1 MAGLAMKLTYARMFL
16 IPLFVLFYYWDPLA
30 LGQWPALLIYALA
43 CLSDY
48 LDGYWARKMGET
60 SAFGAFLDPVADKL
74 MVCAVLLVLLHAH
87 PDSWLLLATILIIG
101 REIWISALREWMAT
115 IAMRD
120 TVAVSKAGK
129 WKTAIQMTALGL
141 LILREPIG
149 GIPVWRIGQV
159 LLLVA
164 TLLSLYSMVLYNH
177 AAWRALTRRT
187 QQDDDSDKR
196 GLLS

>member
-16 IPLFVLFYYWDPLA
+16 IPLFVLCYYWAPGA
-30 LGQWPALLIYALA
+30 LGQWPAFFIYTLA

-48 LDGYWARKMGET
+48 LDGYWARKMCET

-74 MVCAVLLVLLHAH
+74 MVCTILLVLLHAH
-87 PDSWLLLATILIIG
+87 PEPWLLLATILLIG

-115 IAMRD
+115 LAMRD
-120 TVAVSKAGK
+120 AVAVSSAGK

-149 GIPVWRIGQV
+149 LIPIWRIGQA

-177 AAWRALTRRT
+177 AAWRARAR
-187 QQDDDSDKR
+187 QDDDSDKR
-196 GLLS
+196 GLVS